1 MKKQLLTSFAS
12 IFLLTPLSGAN
23 MPLEHTQIIH
33 AAALTQAV
41 KVGQP
46 APDISLLTISGK
58 QVRLSDYLGQ
68 KVVVNFWASWC
79 PPCREE
85 MPALED
91 YFKSNKLNASLLSI
105 NMTNA
110 EKSVDDVHNFIK
122 RDKLTFPILLD
133 TKGKTGEAYQILTL
147 PTSFFIDSSGIIRK
161 KWIGP
166 LDKNTLESIL
176 ATIK

>member
-1 MKKQLLTSFAS
+1 
-12 IFLLTPLSGAN
+12 

-91 YFKSNKLNASLLSI
+91 YFKSNKQNASLLSI